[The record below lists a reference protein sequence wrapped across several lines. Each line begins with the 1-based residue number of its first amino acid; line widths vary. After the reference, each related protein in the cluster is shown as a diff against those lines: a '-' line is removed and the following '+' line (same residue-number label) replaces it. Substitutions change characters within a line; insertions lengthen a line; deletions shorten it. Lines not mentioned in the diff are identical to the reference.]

1 MPDITVEEFAQDVGV
16 SVKRIQEQLVEAGL
30 SNKNAED
37 VISDVE
43 KSKLLSFLRKKHG
56 KDSGDG
62 PRKITLRRKTI
73 SELKVPVASQG
84 RAKPRSKT
92 VSIEFRKRR
101 TYAKR
106 SDLTDT
112 AKEEKKVKASE
123 EKIQEPEIES
133 SEAKNDELPIKKEVA
148 DNKPE
153 RVVDVVQKPEENETI
168 NQENLLQGKNEVKSM
183 PIQNL
188 PESEVKKVTTKDK
201 KKKKEQVHH
210 KREELHV
217 TSKTSGK
224 RRKKTYI
231 KPVIPQQ
238 KNKQHGFEKP
248 TAPIVRE
255 VEIPEN
261 ISVSEL
267 GQRMSVKGSEVV
279 KILMGLGTMTTIN
292 QIIDQETAILVVE
305 EIGHNGIALKEE
317 NIEEDLANLIQYKD
331 KPKTRPA
338 VITVMGHVDHG
349 KTTLL
354 DFIRKTKV
362 VDGEAGG
369 ITQHIGAYEVET
381 SKGKLTFIDTP
392 GHAAF
397 SSMRARGANTTDI
410 VVLVVAAN
418 DGIKPQT
425 EEAINHAKAADV
437 SIVVA
442 INKIDL
448 DGADPDKVK
457 GDLAALDLTPD
468 DWGGNTQ
475 MVPVSAIKGDGIEDL
490 LERIALEAEILE
502 LKANYE
508 GAAQGVV
515 IESELDK
522 FKGSVSTFLI
532 QNGTLKVGDLVVSGN
547 AMGKIKSIVN
557 SDGNKIKQAGPS
569 AAVEVLGLNSVPT
582 AGDQFQVVKNDKQ
595 AREISEYRTSKE
607 KEKKLLK
614 QKDESVGDLFET
626 LGQETKKVLNVIVKT
641 DVGGTCEAV
650 VAALHDLG
658 NDKAKVK
665 LVSSG
670 VGGISESDANLAV
683 AVESIILGFNVRADN
698 AAKKII
704 EEENIPLS
712 YHSIIYELLDDVK
725 ARMSGLLDPI
735 IKEEI
740 LGTSEVLE
748 VFNSP
753 KFGQVAGCNVIE
765 GNVLRNKPV
774 RVLRDD
780 IVIFEGELNS
790 LRRFKEDVNEVK
802 NGNECGMGIKNYK
815 DIKPGDKIEV
825 FDRKEEA
832 QQI

>member
-1 MPDITVEEFAQDVGV
+1 MAITVKDFAKTLKISDKALIDRMQKAGLNHSKESDEITPADKQALLKFLKGTKSTPSKSVTSESGV
-16 SVKRIQEQLVEAGL
+16 KVTSKGKTSLSTSSKKSYSDNIEAKRAAASEQLKEQQIKREEQLKEAVKQKQE
-30 SNKNAED
+30 NR
-37 VISDVE
+37 
-43 KSKLLSFLRKKHG
+43 KSKFKKTDVQQINPVNVKDQLSSAVNAYK
-56 KDSGDG
+56 
-62 PRKITLRRKTI
+62 
-73 SELKVPVASQG
+73 
-84 RAKPRSKT
+84 
-92 VSIEFRKRR
+92 
-101 TYAKR
+101 
-106 SDLTDT
+106 
-112 AKEEKKVKASE
+112 
-123 EKIQEPEIES
+123 
-133 SEAKNDELPIKKEVA
+133 KKEVNLDDSKHQFEA
-148 DNKPE
+148 PKEFIKKDVEVPE
-153 RVVDVVQKPEENETI
+153 TVQVGD
-168 NQENLLQGKNEVKSM
+168 LAKSM
-183 PIQNL
+183 
-188 PESEVKKVTTKDK
+188 
-201 KKKKEQVHH
+201 
-210 KREELHV
+210 
-217 TSKTSGK
+217 
-224 RRKKTYI
+224 
-231 KPVIPQQ
+231 
-238 KNKQHGFEKP
+238 
-248 TAPIVRE
+248 A
-255 VEIPEN
+255 
-261 ISVSEL
+261 
-267 GQRMSVKGSEVV
+267 VKGGEVV
-279 KILMGLGTMTTIN
+279 KNLMSLGVVANIN
-292 QIIDQETAILVVE
+292 DFIDQETAILVVE
-305 EIGHNGIALKEE
+305 EIGHNGIAIKEE
-317 NIEEDLANLIQYKD
+317 NLEEDMANLIQYDDEAKS
-331 KPKTRPA
+331 RPA

-381 SKGKLTFIDTP
+381 SKGRLTFIDTP

-425 EEAINHAKAADV
+425 EEAINHAKAAGV

-442 INKIDL
+442 INKVDL
-448 DGADPDKVK
+448 DGADIEKVK
-457 GDLAALDLTPD
+457 GDLASKDLTPE
-468 DWGGNTQ
+468 DWGGNIQ
-475 MVPVSAIKGDGIEDL
+475 MKPISALKGDGIEEL
-490 LERIALEAEILE
+490 LESISLEAELLE
-502 LKANYE
+502 LKAHYE

-522 FKGSVSTFLI
+522 FRGAVSTLLI

-547 AMGKIKSIVN
+547 TIGKIKSIVN
-557 SDGNKIKQAGPS
+557 SDGQKIKTAGPS

-582 AGDQFQVVKNDKQ
+582 SGDQFQVVKNEKQ
-595 AREISEYRTSKE
+595 AREIAEFRVIKE

-626 LGQETKKVLNVIVKT
+626 LGQEQRKVLNVIIKT
-641 DVGGTCEAV
+641 DVGGTCEAINS
-650 VAALHDLG
+650 ALFELG
-658 NDKAKVK
+658 NEKAKVK
-665 LVSSG
+665 IVSSG

-683 AVESIILGFNVRADN
+683 AVDSIIIGFNVRADN
-698 AAKKII
+698 TAKKII
-704 EEENIPLS
+704 ESESIPLS

-735 IKEEI
+735 VKEI
-740 LGTSEVLE
+740 IVGTAEVLE

-774 RVLRDD
+774 RVLRDE

-832 QQI
+832 QVI

>member
-1 MPDITVEEFAQDVGV
+1 MSLTVKDFAKTLKISDKALLDRMQN
-16 SVKRIQEQLVEAGL
+16 AGL
-30 SNKNAED
+30 SHSKSSDEITASDKQALLKSLKGSKASSKSVTSESGVTVTSKGKASSTQTSGKSYSDNIEAKRAQASEQLKEQQVKREEQLKVAKQNQEQKKKQARNAKSSINKNPID
-37 VISDVE
+37 VKDQ
-43 KSKLLSFLRKKHG
+43 LS
-56 KDSGDG
+56 SA
-62 PRKITLRRKTI
+62 
-73 SELKVPVASQG
+73 VNA
-84 RAKPRSKT
+84 
-92 VSIEFRKRR
+92 
-101 TYAKR
+101 Y
-106 SDLTDT
+106 
-112 AKEEKKVKASE
+112 
-123 EKIQEPEIES
+123 
-133 SEAKNDELPIKKEVA
+133 
-148 DNKPE
+148 
-153 RVVDVVQKPEENETI
+153 
-168 NQENLLQGKNEVKSM
+168 
-183 PIQNL
+183 
-188 PESEVKKVTTKDK
+188 
-201 KKKKEQVHH
+201 KKKEGAAIEEKHQFEVPSEFIKKDVEVPETIQVG
-210 KREELHV
+210 ELA
-217 TSKTSGK
+217 KLM
-224 RRKKTYI
+224 
-231 KPVIPQQ
+231 
-238 KNKQHGFEKP
+238 
-248 TAPIVRE
+248 A
-255 VEIPEN
+255 
-261 ISVSEL
+261 
-267 GQRMSVKGSEVV
+267 VKGGEVV
-279 KILMGLGTMTTIN
+279 KNLMSLGVVATIN
-292 QIIDQETAILVVE
+292 DVIDQETAILVVE
-305 EIGHNGIALKEE
+305 EIGHSGIAIQQE
-317 NIEEDLANLIQYKD
+317 NIEDDLANLIQYEGKL
-331 KPKTRPA
+331 KTRPA

-425 EEAINHAKAADV
+425 EEAINHAKAANV

-448 DGADPDKVK
+448 DGADIDKVK
-457 GDLAALDLTPD
+457 GDLAAKDLTPE
-468 DWGGNTQ
+468 DWGGNIQ
-475 MVPVSAIKGDGIEDL
+475 MVPISALKGDGIDDL

-502 LKANYE
+502 LKAYHE
-508 GAAQGVV
+508 GPAQGVV

-522 FKGSVSTFLI
+522 FRGSVSTFLL
-532 QNGTLKVGDLVVSGN
+532 QNGNLKVGDLVVSGN
-547 AMGKIKSIVN
+547 ALGKIKSIVD
-557 SDGNKIKQAGPS
+557 SDGNKIKSALPS
-569 AAVEVLGLNSVPT
+569 AAVEVLGLNSVPN
-582 AGDQFQVVKNDKQ
+582 AGDQFQVVKNEKQ
-595 AREISEYRTSKE
+595 AREISEYRVSKE

-614 QKDESVGDLFET
+614 QKDESAGDLFET
-626 LGQETKKVLNVIVKT
+626 LGQNLKKVLNVIIKT
-641 DVGGTCEAV
+641 DVGGTCEAIIG
-650 VAALHDLG
+650 ALNDL
-658 NDKAKVK
+658 DSEKAKVK
-665 LVSSG
+665 IVSSG

-683 AVESIILGFNVRADN
+683 AVDSIIIGFNVRADN
-698 AAKKII
+698 TAKKII
-704 EEENIPLS
+704 ESESVPLS
-712 YHSIIYELLDDVK
+712 YHSIIYELIDDVK

-740 LGTSEVLE
+740 VGTAEVLE

-832 QQI
+832 QEI

>member
-1 MPDITVEEFAQDVGV
+1 MTLTVKDFAKTLKISDKALLERMQKAGLKHLKSSDEVTASDKQALLKSLKGSKSPSKSVTSESGV
-16 SVKRIQEQLVEAGL
+16 KVTSKGKASAVQSSNKSYSDNIEAKRAQASEQLKEQQVKREEQLKAAKQNQEQKKKQVRQFKIQPKENPIDIKDQL
-30 SNKNAED
+30 SSAVNAY
-37 VISDVE
+37 
-43 KSKLLSFLRKKHG
+43 KK
-56 KDSGDG
+56 
-62 PRKITLRRKTI
+62 
-73 SELKVPVASQG
+73 
-84 RAKPRSKT
+84 
-92 VSIEFRKRR
+92 
-101 TYAKR
+101 
-106 SDLTDT
+106 
-112 AKEEKKVKASE
+112 KEGSPSE
-123 EKIQEPEIES
+123 EKHQFEVP
-133 SEAKNDELPIKKEVA
+133 SEFIKKDIEV
-148 DNKPE
+148 P
-153 RVVDVVQKPEENETI
+153 ETI
-168 NQENLLQGKNEVKSM
+168 
-183 PIQNL
+183 
-188 PESEVKKVTTKDK
+188 
-201 KKKKEQVHH
+201 QVG
-210 KREELHV
+210 ELA
-217 TSKTSGK
+217 KLM
-224 RRKKTYI
+224 
-231 KPVIPQQ
+231 
-238 KNKQHGFEKP
+238 
-248 TAPIVRE
+248 A
-255 VEIPEN
+255 
-261 ISVSEL
+261 
-267 GQRMSVKGSEVV
+267 VKGGEVV
-279 KILMGLGTMTTIN
+279 KNLMSLGVVATIN
-292 QIIDQETAILVVE
+292 DVIDQETAILVVE
-305 EIGHNGIALKEE
+305 EIGHNGIAIQQD
-317 NIEEDLANLIQYKD
+317 NIEEDLANLIQYEG

-369 ITQHIGAYEVET
+369 ITQHIGAYEVDT

-425 EEAINHAKAADV
+425 EEAINHAKAAGV

-448 DGADPDKVK
+448 DGADIDKVK
-457 GDLAALDLTPD
+457 GDLAAKDLTPE
-468 DWGGNTQ
+468 DWGGNIQ
-475 MVPVSAIKGDGIEDL
+475 MVPISALKGDGIDDL

-502 LKANYE
+502 LKAYYE
-508 GAAQGVV
+508 GSAQGVV

-522 FKGSVSTFLI
+522 FRGSVSTFLI
-532 QNGTLKVGDLVVSGN
+532 QNGTLKIGDLVVSGN
-547 AMGKIKSIVN
+547 AIGKIKSIVD
-557 SDGNKIKQAGPS
+557 SDGNKIKSALPS
-569 AAVEVLGLNSVPT
+569 AAVEVLGLNLVPN
-582 AGDQFQVVKNDKQ
+582 AGDQFQVVDNEKQ
-595 AREISEYRTSKE
+595 AREIAEYRVSKE

-614 QKDESVGDLFET
+614 QKDETAGDLFET
-626 LGQETKKVLNVIVKT
+626 LGQDLKKVLNVIIKT
-641 DVGGTCEAV
+641 DVGGTCEAII
-650 VAALHDLG
+650 AALYDLG
-658 NDKAKVK
+658 TEKAKVK
-665 LVSSG
+665 IVSSG

-683 AVESIILGFNVRADN
+683 AVDSIIIGFNVRADN
-698 AAKKII
+698 TAKKII
-704 EEENIPLS
+704 ESESIPLS
-712 YHSIIYELLDDVK
+712 YHSIIYELIDDVK

-740 LGTSEVLE
+740 VGTAEVLE

-832 QQI
+832 QEI

>member
-1 MPDITVEEFAQDVGV
+1 LAITVKDFAKTLKISDKALLERMQN
-16 SVKRIQEQLVEAGL
+16 AGL
-30 SNKNAED
+30 SHAKGSDEVTPSDKQALLKFLKGNKSSQPKSVTSESGVTVTSKGKSSSATSSNKSY
-37 VISDVE
+37 SDN
-43 KSKLLSFLRKKHG
+43 
-56 KDSGDG
+56 
-62 PRKITLRRKTI
+62 
-73 SELKVPVASQG
+73 
-84 RAKPRSKT
+84 
-92 VSIEFRKRR
+92 IE
-101 TYAKR
+101 AKR
-106 SDLTDT
+106 
-112 AKEEKKVKASE
+112 AAASE
-123 EKIQEPEIES
+123 Q
-133 SEAKNDELPIKKEVA
+133 L
-148 DNKPE
+148 
-153 RVVDVVQKPEENETI
+153 
-168 NQENLLQGKNEVKSM
+168 
-183 PIQNL
+183 
-188 PESEVKKVTTKDK
+188 
-201 KKKKEQVHH
+201 KEQQT
-210 KREELHV
+210 KREEQLKAA
-217 TSKTSGK
+217 TKLK
-224 RRKKTYI
+224 
-231 KPVIPQQ
+231 QEQ
-238 KNKQHGFEKP
+238 KNKFKKKNLEKLNDRPVDVKDQLSSAVNAYKRKEKGIYDETEHQFE
-248 TAPIVRE
+248 APKEFIKKDIE
-255 VEIPEN
+255 VPDTIQ
-261 ISVSEL
+261 VGEL
-267 GQRMSVKGSEVV
+267 AKLMAVKGNLVV
-279 KILMGLGTMTTIN
+279 KNLMGLGVVATLN
-292 QIIDQETAILVVE
+292 DFIDQETAILVVE
-305 EIGHNGIALKEE
+305 EIGHNGIAVEEE
-317 NIEEDLANLIQYKD
+317 NLEEDLANLIQYKD

-362 VDGEAGG
+362 VEDEAGG

-381 SKGKLTFIDTP
+381 PKGRLTFIDTP

-410 VVLVVAAN
+410 VILVVAAN

-425 EEAINHAKAADV
+425 EEAINHAKAAGV

-448 DGADPDKVK
+448 EGADPDKVK
-457 GDLAALDLTPD
+457 GDLAAQDLTPE
-468 DWGGNTQ
+468 DWGGNIQ
-475 MVPVSAIKGDGIEDL
+475 MVPISALTGDGVDDL

-502 LKANYE
+502 LEAHYE

-522 FKGSVSTFLI
+522 FRGSVSTFLI

-547 AMGKIKSIVN
+547 TMGKIKSILD
-557 SDGNKIKQAGPS
+557 SEGNKIKEAGPS
-569 AAVEVLGLNSVPT
+569 AAVQVLGLNSVPT
-582 AGDQFQVVKNDKQ
+582 AGDHFQVVKNDKQ
-595 AREISEYRTSKE
+595 AREISEYRATKE

-614 QKDESVGDLFET
+614 QKDESVGDLFEN
-626 LGQETKKVLNVIVKT
+626 LGQEAKKVLNVIVKT
-641 DVGGTCEAV
+641 DVAGTCEAILT
-650 VAALHDLG
+650 ALNDL
-658 NDKAKVK
+658 NNEKAKVK
-665 LVSSG
+665 IVSSG

-704 EEENIPLS
+704 EDELISLS

-740 LGTSEVLE
+740 VGTAEVLE

-753 KFGQVAGCNVIE
+753 KFGQVAGCNVVE

-774 RVLRDD
+774 RVLRDE

>member
-1 MPDITVEEFAQDVGV
+1 MTITVKDFAKTLKISDKALIERMQ
-16 SVKRIQEQLVEAGL
+16 KAGL
-30 SNKNAED
+30 SHSRG
-37 VISDVE
+37 SDEVTASDKQALLKFLKGAKTQS
-43 KSKLLSFLRKKHG
+43 KSIKSESGVTVTSKGKSSSSTTTKKSYS
-56 KDSGDG
+56 DN
-62 PRKITLRRKTI
+62 
-73 SELKVPVASQG
+73 
-84 RAKPRSKT
+84 
-92 VSIEFRKRR
+92 IE
-101 TYAKR
+101 AKR
-106 SDLTDT
+106 
-112 AKEEKKVKASE
+112 AAASE
-123 EKIQEPEIES
+123 QLKEQQTKREEQLKAASKQKQEQR
-133 SEAKNDELPIKKEVA
+133 
-148 DNKPE
+148 NKFS
-153 RVVDVVQKPEENETI
+153 K
-168 NQENLLQGKNEVKSM
+168 KNEVKQNQK
-183 PIQNL
+183 PIDVKDQLSSAVNAYKRKEGSDFEDSKHQFEA
-188 PESEVKKVTTKDK
+188 PKEFIKKDIEVPSTI
-201 KKKKEQVHH
+201 QVG
-210 KREELHV
+210 ELA
-217 TSKTSGK
+217 KLM
-224 RRKKTYI
+224 
-231 KPVIPQQ
+231 
-238 KNKQHGFEKP
+238 
-248 TAPIVRE
+248 A
-255 VEIPEN
+255 
-261 ISVSEL
+261 
-267 GQRMSVKGSEVV
+267 VKGGEVV
-279 KILMGLGTMTTIN
+279 KNLMSLGVIATLN
-292 QIIDQETAILVVE
+292 DFIDQETAILVVE
-305 EIGHNGIALKEE
+305 EIGHNGIAVQEE
-317 NIEEDLANLIQYKD
+317 NLEEDLANLIQYSD
-331 KPKTRPA
+331 EPKTRPA

-369 ITQHIGAYEVET
+369 ITQHIGAYEVDT

-425 EEAINHAKAADV
+425 EEAINHAKAAGV

-448 DGADPDKVK
+448 DGADPEKVK
-457 GDLAALDLTPD
+457 GDLAAKDLTPD
-468 DWGGNTQ
+468 DWGGNIQ
-475 MVPVSAIKGDGIEDL
+475 MVPVSALKGDGIDEL

-502 LKANYE
+502 LKAHYE

-522 FKGSVSTFLI
+522 FRGSVSTFLI

-547 AMGKIKSIVN
+547 AIGKIKSIVD

-569 AAVEVLGLNSVPT
+569 AAVEVLGLNSVPA
-582 AGDQFQVVKNDKQ
+582 AGDKFQVVKNDKQ
-595 AREISEYRTSKE
+595 AREISEYRTTKE

-614 QKDESVGDLFET
+614 QKDESVGDLFES
-626 LGQETKKVLNVIVKT
+626 LGQDSKKVLNVIVKT
-641 DVGGTCEAV
+641 DVGGTCEAII
-650 VAALHDLG
+650 AALSELG
-658 NDKAKVK
+658 TEKAMVK
-665 LVSSG
+665 IVSSG

-698 AAKKII
+698 SAKKII
-704 EEENIPLS
+704 EEEAIPLS

-740 LGTSEVLE
+740 VGTAEVLE

-832 QQI
+832 QTI

>member
-1 MPDITVEEFAQDVGV
+1 MAITVKDFAKTLKISD
-16 SVKRIQEQLVEAGL
+16 KALVDRMQKAGL
-30 SNKNAED
+30 SHSKASDEITASDKQALLKFLKGTKTQSKSVKSESGVTVTSKGKSSSAISTNKSY
-37 VISDVE
+37 SDN
-43 KSKLLSFLRKKHG
+43 
-56 KDSGDG
+56 
-62 PRKITLRRKTI
+62 
-73 SELKVPVASQG
+73 
-84 RAKPRSKT
+84 
-92 VSIEFRKRR
+92 IE
-101 TYAKR
+101 AKR
-106 SDLTDT
+106 
-112 AKEEKKVKASE
+112 AAASE
-123 EKIQEPEIES
+123 Q
-133 SEAKNDELPIKKEVA
+133 L
-148 DNKPE
+148 
-153 RVVDVVQKPEENETI
+153 
-168 NQENLLQGKNEVKSM
+168 
-183 PIQNL
+183 
-188 PESEVKKVTTKDK
+188 
-201 KKKKEQVHH
+201 KEQQT
-210 KREELHV
+210 KREEQLKAATKQKQEQRNKFAKKNEEKQNTQPV
-217 TSKTSGK
+217 NVKDQLSSAVSAYK
-224 RRKKTYI
+224 RKEGSNFEDSQHQFEAPKELIKKDI
-231 KPVIPQQ
+231 
-238 KNKQHGFEKP
+238 
-248 TAPIVRE
+248 
-255 VEIPEN
+255 EIPSN
-261 ISVSEL
+261 IQV
-267 GQRMSVKGSEVV
+267 GQLAKLMAVKGGEVV
-279 KILMGLGTMTTIN
+279 KNLMSLGVIATLN
-292 QIIDQETAILVVE
+292 DFIDQETAILVVE
-305 EIGHNGIALKEE
+305 EIGHNGIAIEE
-317 NIEEDLANLIQYKD
+317 EDLEEDLANLIQYKD
-331 KPKTRPA
+331 EPKLRPA

-425 EEAINHAKAADV
+425 EEAINHAKAAGV

-448 DGADPDKVK
+448 DGADAEKVK
-457 GDLAALDLTPD
+457 GDLAAKDLTPD

-475 MVPVSAIKGDGIEDL
+475 MVPVSALKGDGVDDL

-502 LKANYE
+502 LKAHYD

-522 FKGSVSTFLI
+522 FRGAVSTFLI

-557 SDGNKIKQAGPS
+557 SDGDKIKQAGPS
-569 AAVEVLGLNSVPT
+569 AAIEVLGLNSVPT

-595 AREISEYRTSKE
+595 AREIAEYRSTKE

-626 LGQETKKVLNVIVKT
+626 LGQEAKKVLNVIVKT
-641 DVGGTCEAV
+641 DVGGTCEAIL
-650 VAALHDLG
+650 AALHDLG
-658 NDKAKVK
+658 NEKAKVK
-665 LVSSG
+665 IVSSG

-704 EEENIPLS
+704 EDEVIPLS

-740 LGTSEVLE
+740 VGTAEVLE

-815 DIKPGDKIEV
+815 DIKVGDKIEV

-832 QQI
+832 QTI

>member
-1 MPDITVEEFAQDVGV
+1 MAITVKDFAKTLKISDKALIDRMQ
-16 SVKRIQEQLVEAGL
+16 KAGL
-30 SNKNAED
+30 SHSSE
-37 VISDVE
+37 SDEVTASDKQALLRFLKGTKTQSQSI
-43 KSKLLSFLRKKHG
+43 KS
-56 KDSGDG
+56 DSGVTVTSKG
-62 PRKITLRRKTI
+62 KSSLST
-73 SELKVPVASQG
+73 AS
-84 RAKPRSKT
+84 KKSY
-92 VSIEFRKRR
+92 SDNIE
-101 TYAKR
+101 AKR
-106 SDLTDT
+106 
-112 AKEEKKVKASE
+112 AAASE
-123 EKIQEPEIES
+123 Q
-133 SEAKNDELPIKKEVA
+133 L
-148 DNKPE
+148 
-153 RVVDVVQKPEENETI
+153 
-168 NQENLLQGKNEVKSM
+168 
-183 PIQNL
+183 
-188 PESEVKKVTTKDK
+188 
-201 KKKKEQVHH
+201 KEQQT
-210 KREELHV
+210 KREEQLKAA
-217 TSKTSGK
+217 TKQK
-224 RRKKTYI
+224 
-231 KPVIPQQ
+231 QEQ
-238 KNKQHGFEKP
+238 KNKFAKKVEVKQNLKPVDVKDQLSSAVSAYKRKEGANFEDSKHQFE
-248 TAPIVRE
+248 APKEFIKKDIE
-255 VEIPEN
+255 VPSTIQ
-261 ISVSEL
+261 VGEL
-267 GQRMSVKGSEVV
+267 AKSMAVKGGEVV
-279 KILMGLGTMTTIN
+279 KNLMSLGVIATLN
-292 QIIDQETAILVVE
+292 DFIDQETAILVVE
-305 EIGHNGIALKEE
+305 EIGHNGVAVQEE
-317 NIEEDLANLIQYKD
+317 NLEEDLANLIQYND
-331 KPKTRPA
+331 EPKIRPA

-369 ITQHIGAYEVET
+369 ITQHIGAYEVDT

-425 EEAINHAKAADV
+425 EEAINHAKAAGV

-448 DGADPDKVK
+448 DGADPEKVK
-457 GDLAALDLTPD
+457 GDLAARDLTPD
-468 DWGGNTQ
+468 DWGGNIQ
-475 MVPVSAIKGDGIEDL
+475 MVPVSALKGDGVDDL

-502 LKANYE
+502 LKAHHE
-508 GAAQGVV
+508 GAAQGVI

-522 FKGSVSTFLI
+522 FRGSVSTFLI

-547 AMGKIKSIVN
+547 AIGKIKSIVN

-582 AGDQFQVVKNDKQ
+582 AGDKFQVVKNDKQ
-595 AREISEYRTSKE
+595 AREISEYRTTKE

-614 QKDESVGDLFET
+614 QKDESAGDLFET
-626 LGQETKKVLNVIVKT
+626 LGQESKKVLNVIVKT
-641 DVGGTCEAV
+641 DVGGTCEAIL
-650 VAALHDLG
+650 AALNDLG
-658 NDKAKVK
+658 NEKAKVK
-665 LVSSG
+665 IVSSG

-698 AAKKII
+698 SAKKII
-704 EEENIPLS
+704 EEEAIPLS

-740 LGTSEVLE
+740 VGTAEVLE

-832 QQI
+832 QTI